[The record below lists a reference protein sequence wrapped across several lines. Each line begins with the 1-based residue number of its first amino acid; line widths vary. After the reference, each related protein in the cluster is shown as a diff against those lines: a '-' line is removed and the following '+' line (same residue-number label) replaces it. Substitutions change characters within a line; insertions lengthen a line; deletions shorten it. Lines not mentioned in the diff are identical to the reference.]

1 MTREEFEMLTKE
13 QQVEILSKVSLSD
26 LSSLYEQ
33 DWEDFLQQELVSIT
47 GDDTAKISHYFTTD
61 DKTYV
66 WYSTATHSKTDLVE
80 VLNVV

>member
-1 MTREEFEMLTKE
+1 MLTKE

-33 DWEDFLQQELVSIT
+33 EWEDFLQQELVSIT
-47 GDDTAKISHYFTTD
+47 GDDTAKLSHYFTVSED
-61 DKTYV
+61 ECTYV
-66 WYSTATHSKTDLVE
+66 WYSTATHPKTDLVE